1 MIKSDKNQRLLPKL
15 KIKLKI
21 WLKNYILIPDQESIT
36 PYIHILC
43 FHIPE
48 FIEIYGNMNLFSM
61 QGLENL
67 NSFSKLNYFR
77 QTNRNVNQFTSI
89 LLEKMNRMNLYHLGG
104 SLNIDAIVEDEDRG
118 YNNKYNDIFD
128 FLTNDV

>member
-1 MIKSDKNQRLLPKL
+1 MIKSDKNQRLLQKL

-21 WLKNYILIPDQESIT
+21 WLKNYILIPDQESST

-67 NSFSKLNYFR
+67 NSFSKLNYFILKQIHCLNFMMTIHLVIQILNTPIQIKSR
-77 QTNRNVNQFTSI
+77 QPKS
-89 LLEKMNRMNLYHLGG
+89 
-104 SLNIDAIVEDEDRG
+104 
-118 YNNKYNDIFD
+118 DI
-128 FLTNDV
+128 